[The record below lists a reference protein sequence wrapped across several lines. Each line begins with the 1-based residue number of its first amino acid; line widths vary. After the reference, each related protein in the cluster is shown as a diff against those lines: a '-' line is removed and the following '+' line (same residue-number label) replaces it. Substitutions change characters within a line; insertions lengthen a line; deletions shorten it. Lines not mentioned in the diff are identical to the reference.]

1 MKKLA
6 LLLIGFT
13 FTLSA
18 VAQEEGNPDDGKKV
32 ASLQLEDMEGNVVN
46 TADLGFEG
54 PVIISFWAT
63 WCSPCKK
70 ELDALNEYYID
81 LQDETNVKVI
91 AVSIDDPRTVQQV
104 VNTVNSQAWEY
115 DVYLDTNSDL
125 RRAMG
130 VNNVPHTM
138 VYNSAGEVVYT
149 SNKYAPGDEYHLM
162 EVIREA
168 AGE

>member
-1 MKKLA
+1 MKRFLFILSFA
-6 LLLIGFT
+6 LLGI
-13 FTLSA
+13 SA
-18 VAQEEGNPDDGKKV
+18 QAQIFPDVQIKT
-32 ASLQLEDMEGNVVN
+32 MEGEALNAS
-46 TADLGFEG
+46 TIEHDG
-54 PVIISFWAT
+54 PVVVSFWAT

-70 ELDALNEYYID
+70 ELDALNEYYLD
-81 LQDETNVKVI
+81 LQDETNVKII
-91 AVSIDDPRTVQQV
+91 AVSIDDSRTVQQV
-104 VNTVNSQAWEY
+104 VNTVNSQAWDY

-138 VYNSAGEVVYT
+138 VYNAEGELVYT
-149 SNKYAPGDEYHLM
+149 SNKYAPGDEHHLM

>member
-1 MKKLA
+1 MKRILFILSFSLFAMAAQAQIFPEVQIKTMGGEA
-6 LLLIGFT
+6 LDAATI
-13 FTLSA
+13 SH
-18 VAQEEGNPDDGKKV
+18 D
-32 ASLQLEDMEGNVVN
+32 
-46 TADLGFEG
+46 G
-54 PVIISFWAT
+54 PVVVSFWAT

-70 ELDALNEYYID
+70 ELDALNEYYYD

-91 AVSIDDPRTVQQV
+91 AISIDDPRTVQQV

-138 VYNSAGEVVYT
+138 VYNSAGELVYT

>member
-1 MKKLA
+1 MRRVLFTISF
-6 LLLIGFT
+6 LIISMIS
-13 FTLSA
+13 SA
-18 VAQEEGNPDDGKKV
+18 QIFPHVSVKNLDGQTID
-32 ASLQLEDMEGNVVN
+32 AATIGHD
-46 TADLGFEG
+46 G
-54 PVIISFWAT
+54 PVVVSFWAT

-70 ELDALNEYYID
+70 ELEALNEYYID
-81 LQDETNVKVI
+81 LIEETNVKVI
-91 AVSIDDPRTVQQV
+91 AVSIDDPRTAPS
-104 VNTVNSQAWEY
+104 VNVEVNSRGWEY

-138 VYNSAGEVVYT
+138 VYNASGELVYT
-149 SNKYAPGDEYHLM
+149 SNKYAPGDEHHLI

>member
-1 MKKLA
+1 
-6 LLLIGFT
+6 
-13 FTLSA
+13 
-18 VAQEEGNPDDGKKV
+18 
-32 ASLQLEDMEGNVVN
+32 MEGQSVDAQ
-46 TADLGFEG
+46 TITHDG
-54 PVIISFWAT
+54 PVVVSFWAT

-70 ELDALNEYYID
+70 ELDALNEHYID

-91 AVSIDDPRTVQQV
+91 AISIDDPRTTQQV
-104 VNTVNSQAWEY
+104 INDVNSKGWEF
-115 DVYLDTNSDL
+115 DVYLDSNSDL

-138 VYNSAGEVVYT
+138 VYNAAGELVYT